1 MKCYSEYIAEKKETE
16 VDVSRK
22 HVGPALAT
30 HKGYTYHIINTVT
43 GADFV
48 KANPSAQIGRYQV
61 IKRSKD
67 GRHISRGIFTTP
79 EGAMR
84 QIRRSTGRPAVVSED
99 GGGAVG
105 GGAPATSTAGVSGTG
120 SDKTVPVSVKAQKKI
135 VKAAQDPSH
144 KPLRNISTTAMF
156 GK

>member
-1 MKCYSEYIAEKKETE
+1 MKSYFEYISEKKETE

-22 HVGPALAT
+22 TVGPALAT
-30 HKGYTYHIINTVT
+30 HKGYTYHIVNTVA
-43 GADFV
+43 GPNFV
-48 KANPSAQIGRYQV
+48 RSNPSAQIGRYQV

-67 GRHISRGIFTTP
+67 GRHISHGIFTTP
-79 EGAMR
+79 EGALR

-105 GGAPATSTAGVSGTG
+105 GAPATSTAGVAGTG
-120 SDKTVPVSVKAQKKI
+120 SDKTVTVSVKAQKKI
-135 VKAAQDPSH
+135 VRDQAIQH
-144 KPLRNISTTAMF
+144 KPLRNITTTAML